1 MYAFAKEMKL
11 KNGRKWKKMG
21 RNGGKWMKMSENGGK
36 WMEMVFGHFVPFCF
50 VFDHFAPFVKG
61 GLPFYLEN
69 GHSLKAQTVCG
80 YFIYSSFFT
89 YY

>member
-1 MYAFAKEMKL
+1 MKV
-11 KNGRKWKKMG
+11 
-21 RNGGKWMKMSENGGK
+21 SENGGK

-69 GHSLKAQTVCG
+69 ADSLKEQTVCG

-89 YY
+89 Y